1 MKHASPAH
9 SVLLAQPEELCNL
22 DLDAHFR
29 ADYVHKTLK
38 CHFKLFNVNLT
49 SCVYSALVSAI
60 YVIGIARFFLFSFY
74 VLQLL
79 RAYLVHVF
87 KHVFSIFKQ
96 HYTYFYTH
104 FHPHVFLK
112 NTNNVT
118 RIILLNGP

>member
-1 MKHASPAH
+1 MGFIWLHRTGVSIVKCASPAH

-22 DLDAHFR
+22 DLDAHFQ

-60 YVIGIARFFLFSFY
+60 YVLESQGFFSFY

-79 RAYLVHVF
+79 YFGTSLAFY
-87 KHVFSIFKQ
+87 FS
-96 HYTYFYTH
+96 YA
-104 FHPHVFLK
+104 
-112 NTNNVT
+112 
-118 RIILLNGP
+118 

>member
-38 CHFKLFNVNLT
+38 CHFELFNINLT

-60 YVIGIARFFLFSFY
+60 YVLESQVSFFFFFLFFFY

-79 RAYLVHVF
+79 SFFLLCFGTSLAHY
-87 KHVFSIFKQ
+87 FS
-96 HYTYFYTH
+96 YA
-104 FHPHVFLK
+104 
-112 NTNNVT
+112 
-118 RIILLNGP
+118 